1 LAAVLLPA
9 EKARAEPPAREDGL
23 FISIRNPITSDV
35 VDNVKAKTKRA
46 LERTDRRIHT
56 FIFDFNPGE
65 QAEGHPSGTKEYGPC
80 HDLAAYLL
88 TLQEVKTVAFVHNEV
103 TAHTVLPV
111 LACTDIIMSSEA
123 KLGSVSKDLPSRV
136 LEDEVHFY
144 EIVANRRGLCPAFVL
159 KMLDRDVELLEA
171 TRLGAVW

>member
-1 LAAVLLPA
+1 GLLAAVVLLSGR
-9 EKARAEPPAREDGL
+9 ARAEPPAREDGL

-46 LERTDRRIHT
+46 LERTDRRIRT

-123 KLGSVSKDLPSRV
+123 KLGNVSKDLPSRL
-136 LEDEVHFY
+136 LEDEGHFY
-144 EIVANRRGLCPAFVL
+144 ETVASKRGLCP
-159 KMLDRDVELLEA
+159 
-171 TRLGAVW
+171 

>member
-1 LAAVLLPA
+1 MHRGQACWRRGESMVAATQHSVPRRGALWQAVGYVGLLAAVLLSA
-9 EKARAEPPAREDGL
+9 GRVRAEPPAREDGL

-111 LACTDIIMSSEA
+111 LACTD
-123 KLGSVSKDLPSRV
+123 
-136 LEDEVHFY
+136 
-144 EIVANRRGLCPAFVL
+144 
-159 KMLDRDVELLEA
+159 
-171 TRLGAVW
+171 